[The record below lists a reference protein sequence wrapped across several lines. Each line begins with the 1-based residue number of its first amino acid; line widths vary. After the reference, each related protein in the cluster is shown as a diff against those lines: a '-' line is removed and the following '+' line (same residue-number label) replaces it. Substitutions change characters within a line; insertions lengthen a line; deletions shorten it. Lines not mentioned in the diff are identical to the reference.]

1 METKEGFIT
10 TDLKGGNDMLHI
22 ASYETYQ
29 EGEIIFNEGDS
40 GDWIYGIE
48 SGSVELSKMVGDK
61 KIIIEVLRR
70 EGDIFGEMAFIA
82 NISRTATARAIGATT
97 VGIIDR
103 TYLDEEFN
111 KLSGSFQAILKAL
124 VLRLKKT
131 TDAIAE
137 VKSKE

>member
-1 METKEGFIT
+1 
-10 TDLKGGNDMLHI
+10 MLHI
-22 ASYETYQ
+22 ASYENYQ
-29 EGEIIFNEGDS
+29 EGQIIFREGDS
-40 GDWIYGIE
+40 GDWIYTVE
-48 SGSVELSKMVGDK
+48 SGSVELSKMMGDK
-61 KIIIEVLRR
+61 KVIIEVLRQ

-82 NISRTATARAIGATT
+82 NISRTATARAVGPTT

-111 KLSGSFQAILKAL
+111 KLSGSFQGILKAL

-137 VKSKE
+137 VRSKE